1 MHADAPHETCG
12 LRLFAK
18 HLKQT
23 LIKHVVIG
31 NIVANAGQVYIRC
44 LSLGLKF
51 CHCCV
56 MNNLALDID
65 LIKIR
70 WNIFYYPS
78 GSIVKCISSRAGKNP
93 RFFF

>member
-44 LSLGLKF
+44 LNLDFKF

-70 WNIFYYPS
+70 WEYILLSVRQYRE
-78 GSIVKCISSRAGKNP
+78 V
-93 RFFF
+93 FFIQGW

>member
-65 LIKIR
+65 LIKICWEYILLSVLQYR
-70 WNIFYYPS
+70 EVYFIQ
-78 GSIVKCISSRAGKNP
+78 GR
-93 RFFF
+93 